1 MERGTNN
8 VDFGWIKTMFS
19 DLNDHSISTKIIFIL
34 ITIATLGYVL
44 RMIIPLIYAIIDIFN
59 ELFAFKKRHKYRSLE
74 KKECK
79 NRKKRLRIISKK
91 EKLIQKN
98 LRKVIL
104 KQINRINQ

>member
-44 RMIIPLIYAIIDIFN
+44 RMNIPLIYAIIDIFN
-59 ELFAFKKRHKYRSLE
+59 ELFAFKKRHRYRSLVKKGMQKQKKTIEDNFE
-74 KKECK
+74 KGKTDSKEF
-79 NRKKRLRIISKK
+79 KKSYSKT
-91 EKLIQKN
+91 N
-98 LRKVIL
+98 
-104 KQINRINQ
+104 